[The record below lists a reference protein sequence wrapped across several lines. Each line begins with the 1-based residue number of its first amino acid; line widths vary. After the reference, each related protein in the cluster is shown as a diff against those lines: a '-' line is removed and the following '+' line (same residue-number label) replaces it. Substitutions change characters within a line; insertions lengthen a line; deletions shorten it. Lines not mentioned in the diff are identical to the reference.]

1 MYHICRNVSLCS
13 DSHADEWWIFHMSYL
28 LLAALASVCEFPS
41 VEEVCRK
48 VRLFEESF
56 CHSLLYKFQSLEE
69 TCQLSKV
76 SVARCHSHEVA
87 LIHYMDSADVPE
99 NLEENHYFLT
109 IPRAF
114 YEILRHMRRT
124 NNKDRKILKSIAKD
138 IMDSLAFEVGKELS
152 RMYEYQIVL
161 LKEFVAIKL
170 LAAHAADC
178 ILEHVIQRQI
188 LIDRNSALRGVVQAK
203 PARPD
208 HGITRFSVIIGEKE
222 TKWDLFDVFKKPGI
236 RREVGLYE
244 PHLATLSDLYYSFGW
259 KFFACRSDCDPHI
272 FGYRGQLLEWDFAN
286 KVFKVHSSEKV
297 YNDERMYCV
306 QDPHQQYLPFHRLVS
321 NEFMQNY
328 LQYTVSG
335 SVKDLS
341 FEAFMKQE
349 YGCGGSGQE
358 FFVYRPLNLLP
369 LSLAWDNAILEN
381 MDLSRFC
388 TDQFCCKK
396 LRRSCLVH
404 SEFSDMGG
412 SGTAVEECD
421 LSYSSFTGISVEAVP
436 ARRCRT
442 AYLAI
447 IDSSAPDGMII
458 TNAEGNFFR
467 IQQGNKQSIMCVF
480 L

>member
-1 MYHICRNVSLCS
+1 M
-13 DSHADEWWIFHMSYL
+13 
-28 LLAALASVCEFPS
+28 ASVCDFPG
-41 VEEVCRK
+41 VDEVCRK

-56 CHSLLYKFQSLEE
+56 CHSLLYKFQSLDENF
-69 TCQLSKV
+69 QLSKV

-87 LIHYMDSADVPE
+87 LVHYMDSADVPE
-99 NLEENHYFLT
+99 DLEDNHYFLT

-138 IMDSLAFEVGKELS
+138 IMDALAFEVGKELS
-152 RMYEYQIVL
+152 RMYEYQIVM

-178 ILEHVIQRQI
+178 VLEHVIQRQI
-188 LIDRNSALRGVVQAK
+188 LIDRNSSLRGVVQAK
-203 PARPD
+203 PPRPD
-208 HGITRFSVIIGEKE
+208 HGITRFSVIVGEKE

-236 RREVGLYE
+236 RREVGLYNQTGS
-244 PHLATLSDLYYSFGW
+244 LADIYYSFGW
-259 KFFACRSDCDPHI
+259 KFFSCRQDCDPHI

-297 YNDERMYCV
+297 YNEERMYSV
-306 QDPHQQYLPFHRLVS
+306 QDLHQQYLPFHRLVS
-321 NEFMQNY
+321 NEFMENY
-328 LQYTVSG
+328 VQYSASVSH
-335 SVKDLS
+335 KELS
-341 FEAFMKQE
+341 FESFMKQE

-369 LSLAWDNAILEN
+369 LNLVWDNAILEN
-381 MDLSRFC
+381 MDLTRFC
-388 TDQFCCKK
+388 IDQFSCKR

-404 SEFSDMGG
+404 SEFMDMGG
-412 SGTAVEECD
+412 SGVTVEECD
-421 LSYSSFTGISVEAVP
+421 LSYSTLKGISVEAVP

-442 AYLAI
+442 AYLTI

-458 TNAEGNFFR
+458 TNSDGNFFR
-467 IQQGNKQSIMCVF
+467 IQQGKIFTVF
-480 L
+480 SMF